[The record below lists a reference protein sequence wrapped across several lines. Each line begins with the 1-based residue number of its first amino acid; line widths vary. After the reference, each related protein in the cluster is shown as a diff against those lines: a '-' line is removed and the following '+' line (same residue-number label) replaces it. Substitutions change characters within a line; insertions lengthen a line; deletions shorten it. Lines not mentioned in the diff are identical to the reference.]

1 MWLILMLIAFL
12 FNGCEAFG
20 VRVLAGMGFADS
32 STNQYLLYYYLGGFL
47 CIGVPLLLKRSW
59 PNKTEICIGGL
70 MALCS
75 ISGTLSLA
83 WALGHYKVP
92 GNVAFPISNGGSLF
106 VVVIAGVALFRE
118 RIGAYGIAGC
128 TLGAIAILLLGIS

>member
-1 MWLILMLIAFL
+1 
-12 FNGCEAFG
+12 
-20 VRVLAGMGFADS
+20 
-32 STNQYLLYYYLGGFL
+32 
-47 CIGVPLLLKRSW
+47 
-59 PNKTEICIGGL
+59 
-70 MALCS
+70 
-75 ISGTLSLA
+75 
-83 WALGHYKVP
+83 VP